1 MTNNKPVTGG
11 AAGVTKQALRIL
23 LCAAALILLFRIY
36 TWGVSQN
43 PPGFYLDE
51 SATAYNAYLV
61 SRTGAGEVGPRFPVL
76 FQEYAVGNPTFINS
90 LTIYLL
96 AIVFRFVH
104 PSIPVARTFAAFW
117 MFAACLLL
125 GVLAK
130 RISGQLKIGI
140 IVAGSALLTPWF
152 FEIGR
157 LVWDAHFSAFTVV
170 LFLLAAYRIQSKE
183 RWNWQDVAMVAGSLA
198 VITYGY
204 FSGRLLAPAFALGLL
219 FFATTKRRFLGVLK
233 IWLAYAATL
242 VPLILFNRSHSGVLT
257 KRLWEV
263 TYIKTDVPWK
273 QIPFQFAEF
282 VRCYLQDQSLTP
294 LLLTGDGHWHH
305 HVEGSGGAIFFATFI
320 LAMAGLLLVIARR
333 WRDPWWRFVLYGLA
347 ASIVPG
353 AITDWPFHELR
364 LMGYAV
370 FLLVLTVPAL
380 EWLLASVEPKQRL
393 GDTTDTT
400 PDGEPG
406 CVMVAS
412 HGVPRG
418 VRMSIL
424 AVLLAAT
431 VAQAVD
437 FQLIFWRKG
446 LDRQFAFDVLYKD
459 AYDAAV
465 ARSERP
471 IYLEDGL
478 WGPAYMDAYWYA
490 TVEGRPLSQFVR
502 LPDGAKPPP
511 GAIVLS
517 SNSDCQNCE
526 VIKKYLQYELYKAK

>member
-1 MTNNKPVTGG
+1 MSLRLRATG
-11 AAGVTKQALRIL
+11 VVKKTLRIL
-23 LCAAALILLFRIY
+23 LCVAAVVLLFSLY
-36 TWGVSQN
+36 TWGISKN
-43 PPGFYLDE
+43 PPGFHIDE

-61 SRTGAGEVGPRFPVL
+61 SRTGAGEVGPRFPIL
-76 FQEYAVGNPTFINS
+76 FQEFAVSNPTYNNP

-104 PSIPVARTFAAFW
+104 PSILVARTFAAFW

-130 RISGQLKIGI
+130 HISGKRTVAI
-140 IVAGSALLTPWF
+140 IVAGIALLTPWF

-157 LVWDAHFSAFTVV
+157 LVFDAHFSAFTVV
-170 LFLLAAYRIQSKE
+170 VFLLAAHRIQSKE
-183 RWNWQDVAMVAGSLA
+183 WWTWRDIVTLAGSLTI
-198 VITYGY
+198 ITYGY
-204 FSGRLLAPAFALGLL
+204 FSGRILAPLFGLGLL
-219 FFATTKRRFLGVLK
+219 FFANTKHRLLGVIR
-233 IWLAYAATL
+233 IWLIYAVTL
-242 VPLILFNRSHSGVLT
+242 LPLILFNRSHSGVLT

-263 TYIKTDVPWK
+263 SYIKRGGPWTEVGSEL
-273 QIPFQFAEF
+273 AELI
-282 VRCYLQDQSLTP
+282 RCYLQDQGLTP
-294 LLLTGDGHWHH
+294 LLMTGDGHWPH
-305 HVEGSGGAIFFATFI
+305 HVEGSGGAMFFPTFI
-320 LAMAGLLLVIARR
+320 LAMAGLFLVIARR

-347 ASIVPG
+347 VSIVPG
-353 AITDWPFHELR
+353 AITDWPFHEVR

-380 EWLLASVEPKQRL
+380 EWLLASVEPNQRV
-393 GDTTDTT
+393 GHTTDPTV
-400 PDGEPG
+400 DGEPSG
-406 CVMVAS
+406 AVVAS
-412 HGVPRG
+412 LPRG

-424 AVLLAAT
+424 MVLLTAAL
-431 VAQAVD
+431 AQFVD
-437 FQLIFWRKG
+437 FQIVFWREGRK
-446 LDRQFAFDVLYKD
+446 REFAFDVRYKD

-471 IYLEDGL
+471 IYLENGQ

-490 TVEGRPLSQFVR
+490 TVEGRRLSQFVC
-502 LPDGAKPPP
+502 LPNGAKPPP